1 MNGQGLVVIWSDVE
15 AKMAHYASEVGV
27 CCVFMIALPDS
38 RRWCAWNEVS
48 RVCLGAF
55 TGRTSRD
62 YRHMRTHA
70 IVFLRYAQEL
80 LGRRSL
86 TLPNARQTL
95 SRISANGIRLTS
107 VGGSGSPGAD
117 RHGSTGKSGVV
128 GSSQRWATKC
138 SSEKRP
144 LNSSLFPSRTAAVR
158 FNPHI
163 TSPSQSSPALHQRQ
177 SISTVNMRYSA
188 ILMLA
193 AGVFAMA
200 QDAQPADSV
209 TAMDAQPTESN
220 TLTGLAKEASR
231 ASAME
236 ESQRSA
242 ASVDKT
248 ATEARNTGLRA
259 EASRASAME
268 ESQRSAASVDKTATE
283 ARNTG
288 LRAEASRASAMEES
302 QRSAA
307 SVDKTADPRPT
318 GIRGEAARASAME
331 ESQRAAAEADK
342 TAAPRNTGLRAEA
355 SRASAME
362 ESQRSAAEADKTA
375 APRNTGLRAEASR
388 ASAMEESQ
396 RAAAKSDAESGAQET
411 GFPSHLIGAAGLAF
425 AALL

>member
-1 MNGQGLVVIWSDVE
+1 MKCHVDVCSSR
-15 AKMAHYASEVGV
+15 A
-27 CCVFMIALPDS
+27 ALSLAESVEITATCKRVQLSSIHEPKSFAVADLH
-38 RRWCAWNEVS
+38 AW
-48 RVCLGAF
+48 
-55 TGRTSRD
+55 
-62 YRHMRTHA
+62 
-70 IVFLRYAQEL
+70 
-80 LGRRSL
+80 
-86 TLPNARQTL
+86 QTL
-95 SRISANGIRLTS
+95 SRISANGIRLTTLEAAAAPAQTDMAQR
-107 VGGSGSPGAD
+107 VKVETAALGNKVQREP
-117 RHGSTGKSGVV
+117 
-128 GSSQRWATKC
+128 SSQPT
-138 SSEKRP
+138 
-144 LNSSLFPSRTAAVR
+144 SLSLLLLRTAAVR
-158 FNPHI
+158 FNPHVS
-163 TSPSQSSPALHQRQ
+163 SPSQSSPVLRQRQ
-177 SISTVNMRYSA
+177 SISTVNMRYST

-193 AGVFAMA
+193 AGVFAVA
-200 QDAQPADSV
+200 QDAQPAESV

-283 ARNTG
+283 PRNTG

-307 SVDKTADPRPT
+307 SVDKTAEPRPT
-318 GIRGEAARASAME
+318 GIRGEASRASAME

-362 ESQRSAAEADKTA
+362 ESQRSAASVDKTA
-375 APRNTGLRAEASR
+375 APRNTGIRAEASR